1 MKKKTSLFFLVL
13 LISAT
18 SLLAQTK
25 SPEKIELPADVSII
39 NAQLDVFKSNVYN
52 HVQLTDLDVEKFDKI
67 SITNKQGTVLI
78 KKTVNTPIANMDLS
92 QLEDGVYLLGLWSST
107 NMREKIIKFIIRR

>member
-1 MKKKTSLFFLVL
+1 MKKKTSLSLLVL

-52 HVQLTDLDVEKFDKI
+52 HIQVTDLDVEKFDKI
-67 SITNKQGTVLI
+67 SVTNKQGSVLI
-78 KKTVNTPIANMDLS
+78 KKTVNTPITNMDLS

>member
-1 MKKKTSLFFLVL
+1 MKRLTSVFIIMFLITGNLLF
-13 LISAT
+13 
-18 SLLAQTK
+18 AQTK
-25 SPEKIELPADVSII
+25 SPEKTELPADVSII

-52 HVQLTDLDVEKFDKI
+52 TVQLTDLDVEKFDKI

-78 KKTVNTPIANMDLS
+78 KKTVNTSIANMDLS